1 MRLQLLRATLTD
13 HDQIETIERL
23 LDSVKTCMH
32 SMRHLLFELRTPTLD
47 EQGLGA
53 AIRECLV
60 EKEPDF
66 AYRIEEVLRTQP
78 SSETRIVLYR
88 IAQEALANIAKHARA
103 TDVLVRISSLE
114 GGCLVEIRDDGVGF
128 QGDVPH
134 VSAPGHLGLSS
145 MRERAELA
153 GGWCEIHSFAG
164 DGTTVRFWLPGA
176 DVDDTAED
184 DDTEPTLTVDSIDWS
199 ELSDEDANGTTV
211 TPKQPASSVG

>member
-103 TDVLVRISSLE
+103 TDVLVRISSHE

-176 DVDDTAED
+176 DVDDTAGD